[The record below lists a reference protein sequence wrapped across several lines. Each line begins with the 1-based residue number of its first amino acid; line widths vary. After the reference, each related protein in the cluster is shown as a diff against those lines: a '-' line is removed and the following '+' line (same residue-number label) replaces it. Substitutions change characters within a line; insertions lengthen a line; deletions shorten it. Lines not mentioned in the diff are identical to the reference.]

1 MSKPTIIDPNLSKL
15 SASVNDRLL
24 SANALMCYRQN
35 SVKIFLRMR
44 GVYLMEEVLEQVDRQ
59 RIVELARNLADI
71 VSITGEEKEVAEYL
85 GSEFKKLGMQVEYQE
100 VEEGRPN
107 VIGTLKGT
115 GGGATLM
122 FCAHMDHF
130 DNPQE
135 TIVED
140 DRIYGRG
147 LVNMKA
153 AFPCYIEAVAAIQK
167 AGVELKGDL
176 IISGVVGEIE
186 KAQIGRFQGKSYRG
200 AGVGAR
206 YMMDHG
212 VMADMCIIGEPTG
225 LQLQIGNA
233 GLVWARVSVDGK
245 ATKFVL
251 AAAKLAEAIQD
262 WEKEYQRKYK
272 HKFMLPTVQIG
283 AIEGGNPFKP
293 GTRPTTDIFV
303 IVKTL
308 PGTPPLAIKRE
319 LEAVCEKVRKRATDI
334 LDTRVDLYLSTDGYE
349 ISKGEYV
356 VKAME
361 RAHKTVLGQPVPY
374 AKPIRYG
381 ITSDGSRIAA
391 YGVPSITYG
400 PGFGTHLV
408 DPTETRAPAEWDT
421 PTGLRRGVGIEN
433 MVNCTK
439 VYALAALDI
448 CNAKKADVAKS

>member
-1 MSKPTIIDPNLSKL
+1 
-15 SASVNDRLL
+15 
-24 SANALMCYRQN
+24 
-35 SVKIFLRMR
+35 
-44 GVYLMEEVLEQVDRQ
+44 MEHEVLEKVDRQ
-59 RIVELARNLADI
+59 RIIELARNLADI
-71 VSITGEEKEVAEYL
+71 VSITGEEKELAEYL
-85 GSEFKKLGMQVEYQE
+85 GGELKSLGMEVEYQE
-100 VEEGRPN
+100 VEDGRPN

-122 FCAHMDHF
+122 FCGHMDHF

-135 TIVED
+135 TVVEE

-153 AFPCYIEAVAAIQK
+153 AFACYIPAVEALQK
-167 AGVELKGDL
+167 AAARLKGDI

-186 KAQIGRFQGKSYRG
+186 KAPIGRFQGKTYRG

-245 ATKFVL
+245 ATRFVL
-251 AAAKLAEAIQD
+251 AAAKVAAAIQD
-262 WEKEYQRKYK
+262 WEKDYQRKYR

-293 GTRPTTDIFV
+293 GTRPTTDLFV

-319 LEAVCEKVRKRATDI
+319 IEAVCERVRKREPDI
-334 LDTRVDLYLSTDGYE
+334 LDVRVDLYLSTDGYE
-349 ISKGEYV
+349 IAKSEYV
-356 VKAME
+356 VKAVE
-361 RAHKTVLGQPVPY
+361 RAHKTVFGKPAAY

-391 YGVPSITYG
+391 YGVPTLTYG

-408 DPTETRAPAEWDT
+408 DPGETKAPPEWDT
-421 PTGLRRGVGIEN
+421 PSGVRRGVGIEN

-448 CNAKKADVAKS
+448 CNQPRARVAKSRGA

>member
-1 MSKPTIIDPNLSKL
+1 M
-15 SASVNDRLL
+15 
-24 SANALMCYRQN
+24 QQ
-35 SVKIFLRMR
+35 
-44 GVYLMEEVLEQVDRQ
+44 VLEQVDRQ
-59 RIVELARNLADI
+59 RIVEIACKLADT

-85 GSEFKKLGMQVEYQE
+85 GSELQRLGMQVEYQE
-100 VEEGRPN
+100 VEEERPN
-107 VIGTLKGT
+107 VIGTLKGS

-135 TIVED
+135 TVVED

-153 AFPCYIEAVAAIQK
+153 AFPCYIEAIAALQK
-167 AGVELKGDL
+167 TGVQLKGDL

-186 KAQIGRFQGKSYRG
+186 KAQIGRFQGKNYRG

-233 GLVWARVSVDGK
+233 GLLWARISVDGK

-251 AAAKLAEAIQD
+251 AACKVAQAIQD
-262 WEKEYQRKYK
+262 WEKEYQRKNP

-283 AIEGGNPFKP
+283 AIDGGNAFKP

-303 IVKTL
+303 IVKML
-308 PGTPPLAIKRE
+308 PGAVPLAIKRDIE
-319 LEAVCEKVRKRATDI
+319 QVCERVRKREPDI
-334 LDTRVDLYLSTDGYE
+334 LDVRVDLYLTTPGYE
-349 ISKGEYV
+349 ISKREYV
-356 VKAME
+356 IKAME
-361 RAHKTVLGQPVPY
+361 QAHRTVFNQPVPY

-381 ITSDGSRIAA
+381 ITSDGARIAA
-391 YGVPSITYG
+391 YGVPAITYG

-408 DPTETRAPAEWDT
+408 DPTETKAGAEWDS
-421 PTGLRRGVGIEN
+421 PTGVRRGVGIEN

-439 VYALAALDI
+439 VYAMAALDI
-448 CNAKKADVAKS
+448 VNRKKDDVAKA

>member
-1 MSKPTIIDPNLSKL
+1 MIE
-15 SASVNDRLL
+15 A
-24 SANALMCYRQN
+24 
-35 SVKIFLRMR
+35 
-44 GVYLMEEVLEQVDRQ
+44 VLDQVDRH
-59 RIVELARNLADI
+59 RIVDVACNLANI
-71 VSITGEEKEVAEYL
+71 VSITGEEEEVAKYL
-85 GSEFKKLGMQVEYQE
+85 GSEFEKLGMAVEYQY
-100 VEEGRPN
+100 VEDGRPN
-107 VIGTLKGT
+107 VIGTLKGS

-122 FCAHMDHF
+122 FNAHMDHF

-135 TIVED
+135 TVVED

-167 AGVELKGDL
+167 AGVTLKGDL

-186 KAQIGRFQGKSYRG
+186 KAQIGRFHGKTYRG

-206 YMMDHG
+206 YLMDHG

-233 GLVWARVSVDGK
+233 GLIWARVSVDGK
-245 ATKFVL
+245 ATRFVL
-251 AAAKLAEAIQD
+251 AACKVAEAIQE
-262 WEKEYQRKYK
+262 WEKEYQRNYP

-283 AIEGGNPFKP
+283 AIDGGNAFKP

-308 PGTPPLAIKRE
+308 PGAVPLAIKRD
-319 LEAVCEKVRKRATDI
+319 LEAVCEKVKKRESDI
-334 LDTRVDLYLSTDGYE
+334 LDIRVDLYLSTGGYE
-349 ISKGEYV
+349 ISKNEYV
-356 VKAME
+356 VKAMAQ
-361 RAHKTVLGQPVPY
+361 AHKAVFGKPVPY

-391 YGVPSITYG
+391 YGVPAITYG

-421 PTGLRRGVGIEN
+421 PSGVRRGVGIDN

-439 VYALAALDI
+439 VYAAAALDI
-448 CNAKKADVAKS
+448 CNKKKAEVAKR

>member
-1 MSKPTIIDPNLSKL
+1 MSVSKEKVVEQLSR
-15 SASVNDRLL
+15 DRL
-24 SANALMCYRQN
+24 
-35 SVKIFLRMR
+35 I
-44 GVYLMEEVLEQVDRQ
+44 
-59 RIVELARNLADI
+59 ELARNLADI
-71 VSITGEEKEVAEYL
+71 VSITGEEKEVGEYL
-85 GSEFKKLGMQVEYQE
+85 GGEFERLGMEVKYQE

-122 FCAHMDHF
+122 YCAHMDHF
-130 DNPQE
+130 DNPQ
-135 TIVED
+135 TTQVTG

-153 AFPCYIEAVAAIQK
+153 AFPCYIVAVEMLKK
-167 AGVELKGDL
+167 AGVELKGDI

-186 KAQIGRFQGKSYRG
+186 KAQVGRFHGKSYRG
-200 AGVGAR
+200 AGIGAR

-212 VMADMCIIGEPTG
+212 VTADMCIIGEPTG
-225 LQLQIGNA
+225 LHLQIGNA

-251 AAAKLAEAIQD
+251 AAAKAAQAIQD
-262 WEKEYQRKYK
+262 WEKEYQKKYK
-272 HKFMLPTVQIG
+272 HEFMLPTVQIG
-283 AIEGGNPFKP
+283 AIDGGNPFKP

-308 PGTPPLAIKRE
+308 PGTAPMAIKRE
-319 LEAVCEKVRKRATDI
+319 LEEVCAKVQKREKDI
-334 LDTRVDLYLSTDGYE
+334 LGIRVDLYLSTDGYE
-349 ISKGEYV
+349 ISKDEYV

-361 RAHKTVLGQPVPY
+361 RAHRGVFGKPVPY
-374 AKPIRYG
+374 SKPIRYG

-408 DPTETRAPAEWDT
+408 DPTETLAPAEWDT
-421 PTGLRRGVGIEN
+421 PTGIRRGVGIEN
-433 MVNCTK
+433 MMNCAK

-448 CNAKKADVAKS
+448 CGKKREEVLRS

>member
-1 MSKPTIIDPNLSKL
+1 
-15 SASVNDRLL
+15 
-24 SANALMCYRQN
+24 
-35 SVKIFLRMR
+35 
-44 GVYLMEEVLEQVDRQ
+44 MEQQVLEQVDRQ
-59 RIVELARNLADI
+59 RIVEVARNVADI
-71 VSITGEEKEVAEYL
+71 VSITGEEKEIAEYL
-85 GSEFKKLGMQVEYQE
+85 GSEFEKLEMQVEYQA

-135 TIVED
+135 TVVED

-153 AFPCYIEAVAAIQK
+153 AFPCYIEAVSAIQK
-167 AGVELKGDL
+167 AGVQLKGDL

-186 KAQIGRFQGKSYRG
+186 KAQIGRFQGKTYRG

-206 YMMDHG
+206 HMMDHG

-245 ATKFVL
+245 ATKFVH
-251 AAAKLAEAIQD
+251 AAAKVAQAIQD
-262 WEKEYQRKYK
+262 WEKEYQRKYT

-319 LEAVCEKVRKRATDI
+319 IEAVCEKVRKRESDI

-349 ISKGEYV
+349 ISKSEYV
-356 VKAME
+356 VKAMAN
-361 RAHKTVLGQPVPY
+361 AHKAVFGKPVPY

-381 ITSDGSRIAA
+381 ITSDGSRVAA

-421 PTGLRRGVGIEN
+421 PSGVRRGVGIEN

-439 VYALAALDI
+439 VYAMAALDI
-448 CNAKKADVAKS
+448 CNRRREEVAKS

>member
-1 MSKPTIIDPNLSKL
+1 MVE
-15 SASVNDRLL
+15 A
-24 SANALMCYRQN
+24 
-35 SVKIFLRMR
+35 
-44 GVYLMEEVLEQVDRQ
+44 VLEQVDRS
-59 RIVELARNLADI
+59 RIVDVACNLANI
-71 VSITGEEKEVAEYL
+71 VSITGEEEEVAKYL
-85 GSEFKKLGMQVEYQE
+85 GSEFEKLGMGVEYQY
-100 VEEGRPN
+100 VEDGRPN
-107 VIGTLKGT
+107 VIGTLKGS

-122 FCAHMDHF
+122 FNAHMDHF

-135 TIVED
+135 TVVED

-153 AFPCYIEAVAAIQK
+153 AFPCYIEAVTAMQK
-167 AGVELKGDL
+167 AGATLKGDL
-176 IISGVVGEIE
+176 IIAGVVGEIE
-186 KAQIGRFQGKSYRG
+186 KAQIGRFQGKTYRG

-206 YMMDHG
+206 YLMDHG

-233 GLVWARVSVDGK
+233 GLIWARVSVDGK

-251 AAAKLAEAIQD
+251 AACKVAQAIQD
-262 WEKEYQRKYK
+262 WEKEYQRNYP

-283 AIEGGNPFKP
+283 AIDGGNAFKP

-308 PGTPPLAIKRE
+308 PGAVPLAIKRD
-319 LEAVCEKVRKRATDI
+319 LETVCERVKKRESDI
-334 LDTRVDLYLSTDGYE
+334 LDIRVDLYLSTDGYE
-349 ISKGEYV
+349 ISKSEYL
-356 VKAME
+356 VKAMAQ
-361 RAHKTVLGQPVPY
+361 AHKTVFGKPVPY

-391 YGVPSITYG
+391 YGVPAITYG

-421 PTGLRRGVGIEN
+421 PSGVRRGVGIDN

-439 VYALAALDI
+439 VYAAAALDI
-448 CNAKKADVAKS
+448 CNKKKAEVAKR

>member
-1 MSKPTIIDPNLSKL
+1 M
-15 SASVNDRLL
+15 
-24 SANALMCYRQN
+24 QQ
-35 SVKIFLRMR
+35 
-44 GVYLMEEVLEQVDRQ
+44 VLEQVDRN
-59 RIVELARNLADI
+59 RIVDMACSLANL

-85 GSEFKKLGMQVEYQE
+85 GDQFERLGMQVEYQE
-100 VEEGRPN
+100 VEESRPN
-107 VIGTLKGT
+107 VIGTLKGR

-135 TIVED
+135 TVVD
-140 DRIYGRG
+140 GDRVYGRG

-153 AFPCYIEAVAAIQK
+153 AFPCYIEAIAALQK
-167 AGVELKGDL
+167 AGVQLRGDL

-186 KAQIGRFQGKSYRG
+186 KAQIGRFQGKNYRG

-225 LQLQIGNA
+225 LQLQIGNT
-233 GLVWARVSVDGK
+233 GLLWARVSVDGK

-251 AAAKLAEAIQD
+251 AAAKVAQAIQD
-262 WEKEYQRKYK
+262 WEKEYQRKYP

-303 IVKTL
+303 IVKML
-308 PGTPPLAIKRE
+308 PGAVPLAIKRD
-319 LEAVCEKVRKRATDI
+319 LEQVCEKVRKRESDI
-334 LDTRVDLYLSTDGYE
+334 LDIRVELYLTTPGYE
-349 ISKGEYV
+349 ISKSEYV

-361 RAHKTVLGQPVPY
+361 RAHKMVFNQPVPY

-391 YGVPSITYG
+391 YGVPAITYG

-408 DPTETRAPAEWDT
+408 DPTETKAGAEWDS
-421 PTGLRRGVGIEN
+421 PTGIRRGVGIEN

-448 CNAKKADVAKS
+448 CNRKKDEVAKG

>member
-1 MSKPTIIDPNLSKL
+1 M
-15 SASVNDRLL
+15 
-24 SANALMCYRQN
+24 QQ
-35 SVKIFLRMR
+35 
-44 GVYLMEEVLEQVDRQ
+44 VLEQVDRQ
-59 RIVELARNLADI
+59 RIVEIACKLADT

-85 GSEFKKLGMQVEYQE
+85 GSEFDRLGMQVEYQE

-107 VIGTLKGT
+107 VIGTLKGS

-135 TIVED
+135 TVIED

-153 AFPCYIEAVAAIQK
+153 AFPCYIEAVAALQK
-167 AGVELKGDL
+167 AGVQLKGDL

-186 KAQIGRFQGKSYRG
+186 KAQIGRFQGKNYRG

-233 GLVWARVSVDGK
+233 GLLWARVSVDGR

-251 AAAKLAEAIQD
+251 AACKVAQAIQE
-262 WEKEYQRKYK
+262 WEKEYQRKNT
-272 HKFMLPTVQIG
+272 HRFMLPTVQIG
-283 AIEGGNPFKP
+283 AIDGGNAFKP

-303 IVKTL
+303 IVKML
-308 PGTPPLAIKRE
+308 PGAVPLAIKRDIE
-319 LEAVCEKVRKRATDI
+319 QVCERVRRREPDI
-334 LDTRVDLYLSTDGYE
+334 LDVRVDLYLTTPGYE
-349 ISKGEYV
+349 ISKREYV
-356 VKAME
+356 VKATE
-361 RAHKTVLGQPVPY
+361 QAHRTVFNQSVPY

-381 ITSDGSRIAA
+381 ITSDGARIAA
-391 YGVPSITYG
+391 YGVPAITYG

-408 DPTETRAPAEWDT
+408 DPTETKAGPEWDS
-421 PTGLRRGVGIEN
+421 PTGVRRGVGIEN

-439 VYALAALDI
+439 VYAMAALDI
-448 CNAKKADVAKS
+448 VNRKKDDLAKA

>member
-1 MSKPTIIDPNLSKL
+1 M
-15 SASVNDRLL
+15 
-24 SANALMCYRQN
+24 QQ
-35 SVKIFLRMR
+35 
-44 GVYLMEEVLEQVDRQ
+44 VLEQVDRQ
-59 RIVELARNLADI
+59 RIVEIACKLADT
-71 VSITGEEKEVAEYL
+71 VSITGEEREVAEYL
-85 GSEFKKLGMQVEYQE
+85 GSEFERLGMHVEYQE

-107 VIGTLKGT
+107 VIGTLKGS
-115 GGGATLM
+115 GDGATLM

-135 TIVED
+135 TVVED

-153 AFPCYIEAVAAIQK
+153 AFPCYIEALAALQK
-167 AGVELKGDL
+167 AGVQLKGDL

-186 KAQIGRFQGKSYRG
+186 KAQIGRFQGKNYRG

-233 GLVWARVSVDGK
+233 GLLWARVSVDGK
-245 ATKFVL
+245 ATKFIL
-251 AAAKLAEAIQD
+251 AACKVAQAIQD
-262 WEKEYQRKYK
+262 WEKEYQRKNT

-283 AIEGGNPFKP
+283 AIDGGNAFKP

-303 IVKTL
+303 IVKML
-308 PGTPPLAIKRE
+308 PGAVPLAIKRDIE
-319 LEAVCEKVRKRATDI
+319 QVCEKVRKREPDI
-334 LDTRVDLYLSTDGYE
+334 FDIRVDLYLTTPGYE
-349 ISKGEYV
+349 ISKREYV
-356 VKAME
+356 VKAVE
-361 RAHKTVLGQPVPY
+361 QAHRTVFNQPVPY

-381 ITSDGSRIAA
+381 ITSDGARIAA
-391 YGVPSITYG
+391 YGVPAITYG

-408 DPTETRAPAEWDT
+408 DPTETKAGAEWDS
-421 PTGLRRGVGIEN
+421 PSGVRRGVGIEN

-439 VYALAALDI
+439 VYAMAALDI
-448 CNAKKADVAKS
+448 VNRKKDDVAKA